1 MSGPAEAASR
11 SRNSE
16 SRTRS
21 SISTSRAVVTRS
33 SIAISDCP
41 SSATCSTAIV
51 ISRWSK
57 ASAQTSNCSARRRS
71 WKVPRIVISDS
82 SARVDREP
90 SAFLLRLRTHM
101 RTNLLAPLVAL
112 GLAAAT
118 SCSTEQRAGA
128 VQSAADVELIRELE
142 AKSWVAWK
150 AQDAA
155 FFERFLSE
163 DHVEVHGYGITG
175 RTAVVGGIRS
185 GICVVQSYSLGTM
198 STAVVAPD
206 AVLVTYRA

>member
-1 MSGPAEAASR
+1 
-11 SRNSE
+11 
-16 SRTRS
+16 
-21 SISTSRAVVTRS
+21 
-33 SIAISDCP
+33 
-41 SSATCSTAIV
+41 
-51 ISRWSK
+51 
-57 ASAQTSNCSARRRS
+57 
-71 WKVPRIVISDS
+71 
-82 SARVDREP
+82 
-90 SAFLLRLRTHM
+90 M

-118 SCSTEQRAGA
+118 SCSTEQRPGA
-128 VQSAADVELIRELE
+128 VQSTADVELIRELE

-175 RTAVVGGIRS
+175 RPAVVGGIRS

-206 AVLVTYRA
+206 AVLVTYRAEQDTRCGNSKAPSPVWATSLYVKRSGQWLNVLYQQTPAT